1 MNFDEK
7 DDSAILEK
15 CHNAEKSN
23 TLSEEVTLDVQE
35 DPCYEVL
42 WRQLE
47 EELKKKDVEE
57 RIDAGKFSHS
67 NYIYWLVAQNS
78 SGEIFC

>member
-1 MNFDEK
+1 MNFDDK

-15 CHNAEKSN
+15 CHNAEQSN
-23 TLSEEVTLDVQE
+23 TLSEEVTLDVQEE

-47 EELKKKDVEE
+47 EELKKKNVEE
-57 RIDAGKFSHS
+57 RIDAGKF
-67 NYIYWLVAQNS
+67 IPFELFLLVCCAEEQLM
-78 SGEIFC
+78 